1 MSAVPRDIGDVLQ
14 KRRQRLRSWMTQ
26 TPFRSSAKPI
36 DIKNVEP
43 SGETACGFRGRT
55 DLLNPR
61 DWREPRSCAMD
72 TEPSRHYGS
81 ATRLSR
87 PRRP

>member
-1 MSAVPRDIGDVLQ
+1 MSAVPRVIGDLLQ

-43 SGETACGFRGRT
+43 SLGRPPAAFAAGLT
-55 DLLNPR
+55 
-61 DWREPRSCAMD
+61 
-72 TEPSRHYGS
+72 Y
-81 ATRLSR
+81 
-87 PRRP
+87 